1 MATPLWW
8 RRVRQHFGISAPKMA
23 VRTHLPWWGRTA
35 LVASLLAVIGGM
47 WWWGFDFG
55 QIFGGFNRKEVET
68 RLVALEAEGAKLRT
82 EGAEL
87 RARNTALESEL
98 AMTRGAQ
105 EALSRQATEL
115 SGENAQLKDELAF
128 LQKLLSDTSR
138 TTGLQIQ
145 RLAAEPDGEDAW
157 RYSLLV
163 VRGGNPKDEFVGH
176 VAIHATLA
184 PAAGGNGPARTLAL
198 PEDDPAAASALA
210 LKFKYYQRLEGRIRV
225 PAGSRVTSIAVR
237 AYEAGQG
244 NPRATRTLTLG

>member
-1 MATPLWW
+1 
-8 RRVRQHFGISAPKMA
+8 VRQHFGISAPKMA
-23 VRTHLPWWGRTA
+23 VRTHLPWWGRAA
-35 LVASLLAVIGGM
+35 LVGSLLAVIAGM
-47 WWWGFDFG
+47 WRWGFDFG
-55 QIFGGFNRKEVET
+55 QIFGGFNRKEVEA

-82 EGAEL
+82 EGALL

-184 PAAGGNGPARTLAL
+184 PAAGGSGPARTLAL

-225 PAGSRVTSIAVR
+225 PAGSRVTAIAVR
-237 AYEAGQG
+237 AYESGQG

>member
-1 MATPLWW
+1 
-8 RRVRQHFGISAPKMA
+8 MA
-23 VRTHLPWWGRTA
+23 VRTHLPWPWRA
-35 LVASLLAVIGGM
+35 AIAASLLALVAGM

-55 QIFGGFNRKEVET
+55 QIFGGFNRKEVEA

-82 EGAEL
+82 EGALL

-184 PAAGGNGPARTLAL
+184 PAAGGSGPARTLAL